1 MPVGS
6 DVCWNSLWLAP
17 TVRPENRAVGRAT
30 LAGGPVRRRVHR
42 RDVERPERGRAD
54 LEVTRRGGGAG
65 SIPARRIRQTKTA
78 GPARDGRPAEALTEE
93 DRSVTTLPPTD
104 DRPKVVPNPVTI
116 SPPRDDRRKV
126 VPSSESISPPKDD
139 RPKVAPNPLVPLH
152 EAIVAAGP
160 GEVWKKVA
168 DALTPLLQDWQSY
181 AHKQKWDRLAANL
194 AAATTIA
201 AAMSLLCERGQKY
214 YESDAEPDT
223 R

>member
-1 MPVGS
+1 MTP
-6 DVCWNSLWLAP
+6 
-17 TVRPENRAVGRAT
+17 
-30 LAGGPVRRRVHR
+30 
-42 RDVERPERGRAD
+42 
-54 LEVTRRGGGAG
+54 
-65 SIPARRIRQTKTA
+65 
-78 GPARDGRPAEALTEE
+78 
-93 DRSVTTLPPTD
+93 LPSTD
-104 DRPKVVPNPVTI
+104 DRPKVVPNPGPP
-116 SPPRDDRRKV
+116 SPPKDDRRKA
-126 VPSSESISPPKDD
+126 VPNPGPPSPPTDD

-168 DALTPLLQDWQSY
+168 DSLTPLLQDWQSY

-214 YESDAEPDT
+214 YESDAEPSG